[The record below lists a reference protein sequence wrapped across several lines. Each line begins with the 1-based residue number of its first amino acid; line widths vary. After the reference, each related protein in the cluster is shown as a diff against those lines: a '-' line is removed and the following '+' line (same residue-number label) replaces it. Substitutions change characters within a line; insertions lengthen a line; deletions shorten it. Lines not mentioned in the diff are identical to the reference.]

1 MYDLSIIIV
10 DPTED
15 IAIYID
21 GREPEHLTYCTD
33 MDSKMRDVTKAMLD
47 IICDAAYNPYCGES
61 DVEYHINQYYYID
74 HIGFV
79 CKIIIKINDTATMI
93 LRGFGAT
100 PSLALASADAF
111 RSLLKYYYLINVEGD
126 NE

>member
-1 MYDLSIIIV
+1 MSNTSIIIV
-10 DPTED
+10 DETEGMD
-15 IAIYID
+15 IYID

-33 MDSKMRDVTKAMLD
+33 MDSKMRDVTKAMLN

-61 DVEYHINQYYYID
+61 DVEYCINSHYD
-74 HIGFV
+74 HTGFL
-79 CKIIIKINDTATMI
+79 CRINIKINDTATMS
-93 LRGFGAT
+93 LYGFGTT

-111 RSLLKYYYLINVEGD
+111 RSLLKYYYLRNVKDD

>member
-1 MYDLSIIIV
+1 MSESIIIF

-15 IAIYID
+15 TDIYIH
-21 GREPEHLTYCTD
+21 GSEPEHLTYCTD

-47 IICDAAYNPYCGES
+47 IITSAAYNPYCGES
-61 DVEYHINQYYYID
+61 DVEYYIHLLYDHRFRCEIN
-74 HIGFV
+74 
-79 CKIIIKINDTATMI
+79 IKINNTAWMA
-93 LRGFGAT
+93 LYGFGTT

-111 RSLLKYYYLINVEGD
+111 RSLLKYYYLRNVKDD